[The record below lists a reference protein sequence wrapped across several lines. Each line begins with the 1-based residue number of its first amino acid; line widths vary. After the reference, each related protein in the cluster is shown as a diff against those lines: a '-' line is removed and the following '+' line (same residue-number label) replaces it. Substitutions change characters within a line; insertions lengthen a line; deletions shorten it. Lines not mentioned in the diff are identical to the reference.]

1 MEWYKG
7 GVVNAISKCRHEK
20 ALFIVY
26 ISGMITY
33 YHFYVTSTF
42 TCSLLVYTKMNHCR

>member
-26 ISGMITY
+26 ISGRITLL
-33 YHFYVTSTF
+33 VTSTL
-42 TCSLLVYTKMNHCR
+42 TCSTCGRKPCDKQYCR